1 MFEEWAKP
9 SVALTAEAERMLGVT
24 NSQLANCRST
34 DAVLQDFLEFLDA

>member
-24 NSQLANCRST
+24 NSQLAECRST
-34 DAVLQDFLEFLDA
+34 DIVLDEFWNFVN